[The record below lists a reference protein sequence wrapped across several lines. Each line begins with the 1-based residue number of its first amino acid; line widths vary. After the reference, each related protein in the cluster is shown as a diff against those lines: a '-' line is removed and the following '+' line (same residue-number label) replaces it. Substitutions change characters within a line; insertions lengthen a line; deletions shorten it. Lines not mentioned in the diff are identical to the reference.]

1 MALVVSG
8 TSNVSEK
15 KSARLAVARGTLL
28 REVEDLAPLISK
40 HADFA
45 DKEARVADEV
55 VEALRNAQLFRLW
68 QPKRYNGLQVDIMT
82 QVLVTSEI
90 AKYCSST
97 AWVTALYGACQWF
110 ASLYSERAQEEVF
123 GSDNDARVCGVLA
136 PTATIK
142 LVQGGIRVTGRWAY
156 ASGSAHA
163 TWATVGTP
171 RKNGGEGTDL
181 VLIPMTELTIE
192 HTWDTAGMRGTASN
206 TLCGDD
212 VFVPDHRIL
221 SFFCADGALGGQTA
235 TEFIDE
241 TLFRTP
247 LAGFATI
254 CVIGP
259 LIGMAR
265 VALEHTLNHINDR
278 AVAYTISQDQSALV
292 STQLAIA
299 EAAMKIDSAELHIH
313 RAATDLDEAAELSD
327 LPDLIWRAR
336 TRHHLGWGAQLLR
349 EAMLILQQINGSSDM
364 QRGGIF
370 ERIWRDFSTSSAHA
384 VLSVATTGEVY
395 GKVLCGH
402 EPNAISTAY

>member
-1 MALVVSG
+1 MVQAVNEM
-8 TSNVSEK
+8 TNPSETK
-15 KSARLAVARGTLL
+15 FARLAVIRDTLL

-45 DKEARVADEV
+45 DKEARVANEV
-55 VEALRNAQLFRLW
+55 IEGLMDAQLFRLW
-68 QPKRYNGLQVDIMT
+68 LPQRYNGLQVDIMT

-90 AKYCSST
+90 AKYCSSA

-110 ASLYSERAQEEVF
+110 TSLYSERAQEEVF
-123 GSDNDARVCGVLA
+123 GNDNDARVCGVLA

-142 LVQGGIRVTGRWAY
+142 LVRGGIRVTGRWAY

-181 VLIPMTELTIE
+181 VLIPMTELTIDR
-192 HTWDTAGMRGTASN
+192 TWDTAGMRGTASD
-206 TLCGDD
+206 TLCAED

-221 SFFCADGALGGQTA
+221 SFFCADGALEGHTD
-235 TEFIDE
+235 TEFRNE
-241 TLFRTP
+241 VLFRTP
-247 LAGFATI
+247 LAGFATV

-265 VALEHTLNHINDR
+265 VALEHTLNHINGR

-313 RAATDLDEAAELSD
+313 RAATDLDEAAELPD

-336 TRHHLGWGAQLLR
+336 TRHHLGWGTQLLR
-349 EAMLILQQINGSSDM
+349 EAMLVLQQVNGSSDM
-364 QRGGIF
+364 QRGGTF

-402 EPNAISTAY
+402 EPNVISTAY

>member
-1 MALVVSG
+1 VVQAVNEMTNPSK
-8 TSNVSEK
+8 TK
-15 KSARLAVARGTLL
+15 FARLAVTRDNLL
-28 REVEDLAPLISK
+28 RQVADLAPLISK

-45 DKEARVADEV
+45 DKEARVANEV
-55 VEALRNAQLFRLW
+55 IEGLMDAQLFRLW
-68 QPKRYNGLQVDIMT
+68 LPQRYNGLQVDIMT
-82 QVLVTSEI
+82 QVMVTSEI
-90 AKYCSST
+90 AKYCSSA

-110 ASLYSERAQEEVF
+110 TSLYSERAQEEVF

-181 VLIPMTELTIE
+181 VLIPMTELTIDN
-192 HTWDTAGMRGTASN
+192 TWDTAGMRGTASN
-206 TLCGDD
+206 TLCAED

-221 SFFCADGALGGQTA
+221 SFFCTDGALEGHTD
-235 TEFIDE
+235 TEFRNE
-241 TLFRTP
+241 VLFRTP

-259 LIGMAR
+259 LIGMAK

-299 EAAMKIDSAELHIH
+299 DAAMKIDSAELHIH
-313 RAATDLDEAAELSD
+313 RAATDLDEAAELPD

-336 TRHHLGWGAQLLR
+336 TRHHLGWGTQLLR
-349 EAMLILQQINGSSDM
+349 EAMLVLQQVNGSSDM
-364 QRGGIF
+364 QRGGAF

-402 EPNAISTAY
+402 EPNVISTAY